1 MSVVTWVIHSMGA
14 YTAEGYT
21 TLALYRISRK
31 HEYGYHSLTYH
42 ADVVAMLWRLGGRRC
57 NSFLRDWLDG
67 RGEEGRHEG
76 GTKGMVHKVWYK
88 VW

>member
-1 MSVVTWVIHSMGA
+1 MGV
-14 YTAEGYT
+14 YTAEVYT

-76 GTKGMVHKVWYK
+76 GTKGMVHKIWYK